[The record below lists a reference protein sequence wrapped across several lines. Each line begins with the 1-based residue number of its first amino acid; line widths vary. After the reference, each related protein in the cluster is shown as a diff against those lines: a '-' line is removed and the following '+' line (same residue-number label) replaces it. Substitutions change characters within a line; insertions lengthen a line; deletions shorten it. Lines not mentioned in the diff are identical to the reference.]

1 MTAEGETKV
10 TVGSMSLMR
19 RGELEEGWGLYEEGP
34 RERDEEELEYGVG
47 SGKMSMK
54 TGVRDSEGLFLLE
67 GGMIGEP
74 VDEEE
79 DEWSLVEESPDK

>member
-34 RERDEEELEYGVG
+34 RERDEDELEYGVG
-47 SGKMSMK
+47 SGKMSM
-54 TGVRDSEGLFLLE
+54 
-67 GGMIGEP
+67 
-74 VDEEE
+74 
-79 DEWSLVEESPDK
+79 